1 MSLKK
6 FIKSK
11 FDYDVQDL
19 SPYVDDTRED
29 LIVRSVTEAQTL
41 QYITIQEGIKGTEDL
56 KLLDDSIVYQEANCS
71 MTPEGD
77 TIYSDRQLSVNAIGY
92 MKRFC
97 QKDLAGLWTQLALRP
112 GAMAEDK
119 ELPFE
124 AQLTDYLLKLH
135 ARELDNLIWKGN
147 VATGTGNLQW
157 MNGFRQFLTTGNG
170 AVDLNTS
177 STASINASNAF
188 DVFYECFINTP
199 AQVAEQADLICFTG
213 RENFNYLLKNLV
225 DQNFYHYSPETIAN
239 LNECLI
245 PGTNMRVVK
254 VNGLNGLDNIYTGR
268 SSHFFFGTDLSSDF
282 ESYDLWYSF
291 DDDVIYIRSKFRAGV
306 QVPFLDEIGVWNGTG
321 SPN

>member
-1 MSLKK
+1 
-6 FIKSK
+6 
-11 FDYDVQDL
+11 
-19 SPYVDDTRED
+19 
-29 LIVRSVTEAQTL
+29 
-41 QYITIQEGIKGTEDL
+41 
-56 KLLDDSIVYQEANCS
+56 
-71 MTPEGD
+71 
-77 TIYSDRQLSVNAIGY
+77 
-92 MKRFC
+92 
-97 QKDLAGLWTQLALRP
+97 
-112 GAMAEDK
+112 
-119 ELPFE
+119 
-124 AQLTDYLLKLH
+124 
-135 ARELDNLIWKGN
+135 LIWKGN

-157 MNGFRQFLTTGNG
+157 MNGFRQFLTVANG
-170 AVDLNTS
+170 CVDLNT
-177 STASINASNAF
+177 TPTTSINASNAF

-199 AQVAEQADLICFTG
+199 AQVAEQADFICFTG
-213 RENFNYLLKNLV
+213 RENFNYLLKSLV

-239 LNECLI
+239 LNECLV

>member
-6 FIKSK
+6 YLQSK
-11 FDYDVQDL
+11 FDYDVSAL
-19 SPYVDDTRED
+19 SPYVDDNRED
-29 LIVRSVTEAQTL
+29 LIVRSVTEAKTL
-41 QYITIQEGIKGTEDL
+41 GYITIQEGVKGTEDL
-56 KLLDDSIVYQEANCS
+56 KLVDDSIVYQEGNCS
-71 MTPEGD
+71 MTEQGD
-77 TIYSDRQLSVNAIGY
+77 TIFSDRPLTVNKLGY

-97 QKDLAGLWTQLALRP
+97 NTDLQGLWTQLALRP

-124 AQLTDYLLKLH
+124 QVLTDYLLRLH
-135 ARELDNLIWKGN
+135 SLELDKLIWQGN
-147 VATGTGNLQW
+147 TATGTGNLQW
-157 MNGFRQFLTTGNG
+157 IDGFRSFLTVANG
-170 AVDLNTS
+170 CVDLNTS
-177 STASINASNAF
+177 STATIDSTNAF

-199 AQVAEQADLICFTG
+199 AAVAEQGDFICFTG

-239 LNECLI
+239 LDECLV

-254 VNGLNGLDNIYTGR
+254 VPGLSGLDNIYTGR

-282 ESYDLWYSF
+282 ENYELWYSQ

-306 QVPFLDEIGVWNGTG
+306 QVPFLDQIGVWNGTG